1 MLSVMFDE
9 GVTLAATTGFRLWEA
24 SDLFCGLL
32 DGDLGD
38 LVDGKRVLELGS
50 GTGLVGCCAAA
61 AGGHVVLTDVKSIL
75 DQSTARS
82 LAHNAKAAGYA
93 TVVPSPWG
101 DGDIGMRRIGRG
113 SAATSELYWGKA
125 VKEQCRVFDFMT
137 AEVILACDCI
147 WLVEMLDL
155 ISGVLET
162 LLSAPHRPHAY
173 ISYEERG
180 KENEPEHEVNKTFT
194 TLKMVLGCFE
204 ENGLT
209 HEIWTERQEKRLDA
223 YGGEERM
230 ARVLIL
236 KVWKK

>member
-82 LAHNAKAAGYA
+82 LAHNAKAAG
-93 TVVPSPWG
+93 TPPSCPLHG
-101 DGDIGMRRIGRG
+101 GMV
-113 SAATSELYWGKA
+113 TSECGALA
-125 VKEQCRVFDFMT
+125 V
-137 AEVILACDCI
+137 
-147 WLVEMLDL
+147 DL
-155 ISGVLET
+155 
-162 LLSAPHRPHAY
+162 RPHLNSIGA
-173 ISYEERG
+173 
-180 KENEPEHEVNKTFT
+180 K
-194 TLKMVLGCFE
+194 
-204 ENGLT
+204 
-209 HEIWTERQEKRLDA
+209 Q
-223 YGGEERM
+223 
-230 ARVLIL
+230 
-236 KVWKK
+236 